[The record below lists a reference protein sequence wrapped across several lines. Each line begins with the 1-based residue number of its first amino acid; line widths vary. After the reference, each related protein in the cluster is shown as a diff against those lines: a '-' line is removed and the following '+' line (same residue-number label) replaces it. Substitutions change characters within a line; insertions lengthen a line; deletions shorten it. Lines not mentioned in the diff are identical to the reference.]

1 MGAVLVATKKAK
13 KGGGEMS
20 DLISQT
26 EAARMRG
33 VTRPAIA
40 DLIER
45 GRLRSVQIGGRRLV
59 YRSEVESFTEAKRGP
74 KGGRKGGQ

>member
-1 MGAVLVATKKAK
+1 MATKKAK
-13 KGGGEMS
+13 KGGGGMS

-33 VTRPAIA
+33 VSRPAIA

-45 GRLRSVQIGGRRLV
+45 GRLSSVEIGGRRLV
-59 YRSEVESFTEAKRGP
+59 YRSEVESFTELKRGP
-74 KGGRKGGQ
+74 KSGRKGRR

>member
-1 MGAVLVATKKAK
+1 LAVATKK
-13 KGGGEMS
+13 KGTGDMS

-45 GRLRSVQIGGRRLV
+45 GRLRSVEIAGRRLV
-59 YRSEVESFTEAKRGP
+59 YRSEVAGFEQLKRGP
-74 KGGRKGGQ
+74 KSGRKGRR